1 MGAMSGAMEWHAW
14 LSSARLEP
22 ALVHEYALVLARNE
36 LEAGDAAYFDHDFLR
51 SMGIDVAKH
60 RLEILKLARPGPG
73 PAPGERGHRGTSSSA
88 ASLSGLVAAVGRAA
102 RYVRA
107 LVRLRGEPSSSS
119 TALVLVPSQQQ
130 PDGHVDVGR
139 SSFGHCKA
147 PKRTRSMP
155 KAPGTTC
162 ARSSAARATRPAG
175 GCRGAAT
182 VHAMRD
188 AESGGGGG
196 GDETVQWECLFQDL
210 NPN

>member
-1 MGAMSGAMEWHAW
+1 MSAMSGAMEWHAW
-14 LSSARLEP
+14 LSSARLDP

-36 LEAGDAAYFDHDFLR
+36 LDAADAAYFDHDFLR

-73 PAPGERGHRGTSSSA
+73 PGERGRRRTSSSA
-88 ASLSGLVAAVGRAA
+88 APLSGLVAAVGRVA

-107 LVRLRGEPSSSS
+107 LVRLRGEESSSS

-130 PDGHVDVGR
+130 QPDSHVDVGR

-188 AESGGGGG
+188 AESGG
-196 GDETVQWECLFQDL
+196 ETVQWECLFQDL

>member
-1 MGAMSGAMEWHAW
+1 MSAMSGAMEWHAW

-73 PAPGERGHRGTSSSA
+73 ERGRRSTSSSA
-88 ASLSGLVAAVGRAA
+88 APLSGLVAAVGRVA

-107 LVRLRGEPSSSS
+107 LVRLRGESSSSS
-119 TALVLVPSQQQ
+119 TALVLVPSQQQQ

-139 SSFGHCKA
+139 SSFGRCKA

-162 ARSSAARATRPAG
+162 ARSSAARATRAAG

-196 GDETVQWECLFQDL
+196 DETVQWECLFQDL

>member
-1 MGAMSGAMEWHAW
+1 MSGAMEWHAW
-14 LSSARLEP
+14 LSAARLEP

-73 PAPGERGHRGTSSSA
+73 ERGRRPSSSA
-88 ASLSGLVAAVGRAA
+88 APLSGLVSAAGRVA

-107 LVRLRGEPSSSS
+107 LVRLRGVGSSSR
-119 TALVLVPSQQQ
+119 ALVLVPSQQQ
-130 PDGHVDVGR
+130 PDSHVDVGR

-155 KAPGTTC
+155 KVPATGAT
-162 ARSSAARATRPAG
+162 ARATRPG
-175 GCRGAAT
+175 GGSRGAAT

-188 AESGGGGG
+188 AESGGGGDG
-196 GDETVQWECLFQDL
+196 TVQWECLFQEL

>member
-1 MGAMSGAMEWHAW
+1 MSAMSGAMEWHAW

-73 PAPGERGHRGTSSSA
+73 ERGRRSTSSSA
-88 ASLSGLVAAVGRAA
+88 APLSGLVAAVGRVA

-107 LVRLRGEPSSSS
+107 LVRLRGESSSSS
-119 TALVLVPSQQQ
+119 TALVLVPSQQQQ

-139 SSFGHCKA
+139 SSFGRCKA
-147 PKRTRSMP
+147 PKRTRSM
-155 KAPGTTC
+155 
-162 ARSSAARATRPAG
+162 
-175 GCRGAAT
+175 
-182 VHAMRD
+182 
-188 AESGGGGG
+188 
-196 GDETVQWECLFQDL
+196 
-210 NPN
+210 